1 MEKKVL
7 NCFKKVFKNSKIPKD
22 VGKIKMGNIKQW
34 DSLGHINLLLEIEK
48 KFQIKF
54 SMKEI
59 SELKNMKKIIATL
72 NKIEKK

>member
-7 NCFKKVFKNSKIPKD
+7 SCFKKVFKNSKIPKD
-22 VGKIKMGNIKQW
+22 VSKIKMGNIKKW

-48 KFQIKF
+48 KFKIKF
-54 SMKEI
+54 SMKQI
-59 SELKNMKKIIATL
+59 SELKSMKKIVETL